1 MMHSSGSPH
10 SGSPSY
16 PLPHPPTQVSSPPPV
31 TSGPLLLSPPPPT
44 FDSPNPP
51 SFTLASSENS
61 FHSLSHNP
69 PLSILNQS
77 RSSSS
82 TTFDQPQNPPLSAPD
97 PPSWNLLPSTLNLS
111 PWNPPQ
117 LIPDPPSWKPSQS
130 TIDLQ
135 SWSQARPTDDA
146 PSWNTSQPISDPQS
160 WNPPNLDPSSWNP
173 PNLDPSSW
181 NPLNLDPSLNP
192 QLPTLDSQSR
202 KPLKLDPPSWNLPVP
217 TPASQSSNPHAP
229 TAGLQYWNPRE
240 PPSGPWPQK
249 TGGEVKSRGGVEGC
263 DTGSSGWRWSSPW
276 PHKETVTMGLSSL
289 PSCVLVLS
297 SAAEVEI
304 TEGGHIWRHEWGRP
318 LPNQP
323 PPHAAAPYTLNIN
336 LQPPLPDHELTTV
349 QTDPLGENADDNF
362 IKFEEEWRDP
372 QEGHVT
378 YSLHQN
384 PDDASM
390 PTQKSEGRQDLLEAQ
405 EWEQLTKKEEEE
417 DSGYHDGA
425 TTYSLSPD
433 AQPNVSSSPCNTYSN
448 LGTAVEETA
457 SGEDMVSLETP
468 RSSHVLSHPHNNTSS
483 TVLETEVIQYRLLLR
498 LYHAASKITS
508 LILHKYPSL

>member
-336 LQPPLPDHELTTV
+336 LQPPLP
-349 QTDPLGENADDNF
+349 G
-362 IKFEEEWRDP
+362 
-372 QEGHVT
+372 
-378 YSLHQN
+378 
-384 PDDASM
+384 
-390 PTQKSEGRQDLLEAQ
+390 EGRQDLLEAQ

-448 LGTAVEETA
+448 LAVEETA